1 MNSSTKSRG
10 VIAWMVANPVVA
22 NLLMIALIGGGLLMA
37 TRIKKEVFPDFELDL
52 VTVSIAYPGASPEEI
67 ERGIVTA
74 VENAIRGLNG
84 IEEVT
89 ARATEGSAAISI
101 ELASDADRSQTF
113 QDIRQAVDRIR
124 TFPENAENPQV
135 SLATRKRE
143 VLQVVLYGD
152 ADESSLREIAE
163 TVRDRLLETDGIS
176 QIDVLSQRSFEVHVE
191 LEQDQLREYN
201 ITHSDVA
208 ASIRNASVELP
219 GGQIRTVSSDVLIR
233 VSDRKEYARDIRDIV
248 VLKSDDG
255 GLVRVGDIA
264 KVAEGFSE
272 EERYSHYNGKPS
284 VVLAVYRVG
293 DQTPVGVADTVRKE
307 LGSIEADLAAGIE
320 WTIEND
326 RSQHYRDRLTL
337 LLKNA
342 AMGLILVMGLLAVFL
357 DVRLAF
363 WVTMGIPTSFLGSLL
378 ILAALGISINI
389 ISMFAF
395 IIALGIVVD
404 DAIVAGENIYEN
416 RQRGMSFPR
425 AAIHGAQEVGG
436 AIGFAICTNI
446 ITFLP
451 LAFVPGTIGKIWK
464 VIPFVVIA
472 TFLISWIESLL
483 ILPSH
488 LAHEYKTTRLE
499 RWMDKARVACSA
511 GLSWYTRRL
520 YAPVLRFT
528 LRWRMAT
535 VAACLACVLLT
546 WAFATSGRI
555 GWILMPRVESDMAA
569 VTAVFPDGTP
579 QAKVSAARVQL
590 VEAAQEIASN
600 NPGLVTGVEAR
611 TEGKSVEVFAHL
623 SDPAIRPMN
632 TAAVTKLW
640 RSTTGDVTGAKY
652 VRFESDRGGPG
663 SGAGVTLEISHNN
676 PEMLELA
683 ALDLAER
690 LQAFPAVQNI
700 DDGTASGVEQLNAKL
715 SPAGDS
721 LGLNSTELARQIRSN
736 FFGTEALRYQRGRH
750 EVRVLVRR
758 PESGRDSRD
767 DIESILVQTPSQ
779 TQVPLREVAT
789 VETGT
794 AYTVINRRDAKRT
807 LTLRANVSPIGETSK
822 ILDSL
827 RAEILPSVQADYPGL
842 HYSFQGRQRSFA
854 ESLNA
859 LLSGLLLSV
868 IAMYFL
874 LAMAFKSYLQP
885 LVVMAALPLGAV
897 GAVMGHWLL
906 GFNLSILSMMGF
918 IALAGVLVNDA
929 IVLVTFA
936 NQLVKEGVS
945 PHDAIEQAAQR
956 RLRAVLLTT
965 LTTFGGLAPM
975 IFETSRAARF
985 MIPMAIS
992 LGFGILL
999 ATAVTL
1005 ILVPSLYSLLA
1016 DGKRLFG
1023 AKAT

>member
-1 MNSSTKSRG
+1 
-10 VIAWMVANPVVA
+10 
-22 NLLMIALIGGGLLMA
+22 MIALILGGLLVA

-52 VTVSIAYPGASPEEI
+52 VNVTVSYPGASPEEI

-74 VENAIRGLNG
+74 VENAIRGLTG

-89 ARATEGSAAISI
+89 ARATEGLASISI
-101 ELASDADRSQTF
+101 ELSSEADRSQTF
-113 QDIRQAVDRIR
+113 QDIKQAVDRVR

-143 VLQVVLYGD
+143 VLQVILFGGASED
-152 ADESSLREIAE
+152 SLREIAE
-163 TVRDRLLETDGIS
+163 TVRDRLLATEGIS
-176 QIDVLSQRSFEVHVE
+176 QIDVLAQRSFEVHVE
-191 LEQDQLREYN
+191 LNQAQLRKYN

-208 ASIRNASVELP
+208 TSIRSASVELP

-233 VSDRKEYARDIRDIV
+233 VSDRKEYARDIREIV

-264 KVAEGFSE
+264 DVSEGFSE

-284 VVLAVYRVG
+284 IVLAVFRVG
-293 DQTPVGVADTVRKE
+293 DQTPVGVADSVRKQ
-307 LGSIEADLAAGIE
+307 LGMIEADLPAGID

-326 RSQHYRDRLTL
+326 RSKHYRDRLTL

-342 AMGLILVMGLLAVFL
+342 AMGLILVMGLLAFFL

-378 ILAALGISINI
+378 ILAALGISINV

-404 DAIVAGENIYEN
+404 DAIVVGENIYEN
-416 RQRGMSFPR
+416 RQRGLSFPKASVR
-425 AAIHGAQEVGG
+425 GAQEVGG

-451 LAFVPGTIGKIWK
+451 LAFVPGTVGKIWK
-464 VIPFVVIA
+464 VIPVVVIA
-472 TFLISWIESLL
+472 TFLISWVESLL

-488 LAHEYKTTRLE
+488 LAHEHRTTRLE

-511 GLSWYTRRL
+511 GLDWVTRQI
-520 YAPVLRFT
+520 YAPILRAS
-528 LRWRMAT
+528 LR
-535 VAACLACVLLT
+535 VLLT

-579 QAKVSAARVQL
+579 QAKVSAARIQL
-590 VEAAQEIASN
+590 VEAAQAISDA
-600 NPGLVTGVEAR
+600 NPGLVTGIEAR
-611 TEGKSVEVFAHL
+611 TEGKSVEVLAHL
-623 SDPAIRPMN
+623 SDPAIRTMN
-632 TAAVTKLW
+632 TESVTKRW
-640 RSTTGDVTGAKY
+640 RAQTGDVTGAKY

-663 SGAGVTLEISHNN
+663 SGAGVTLELSHNN
-676 PEMLELA
+676 PESLELA
-683 ALDLAER
+683 ALDVAER
-690 LQAFPAVQNI
+690 LGAFPAVQNI

-715 SPAGDS
+715 SPTGDS
-721 LGLNSTELARQIRSN
+721 LGLTSTELARQIRSN

-758 PESGRDSRD
+758 PDAGRNSRD
-767 DIESILVQTPSQ
+767 DIESILIQTPAQ

-789 VETGT
+789 VETGR

-822 ILDSL
+822 ILATLSSQ
-827 RAEILPSVQADYPGL
+827 IMPSVQADYPGL
-842 HYSFQGRQRSFA
+842 HYSFQGRQRSFVD
-854 ESLNA
+854 SIRA
-859 LLSGLLLSV
+859 LTKGLLLSIV
-868 IAMYFL
+868 VMYFL
-874 LAMAFKSYLQP
+874 LAVAFKSYLQP

-897 GAVMGHWLL
+897 GAVLGHWLL
-906 GFNLSILSMMGF
+906 GFNLSILSLMGF

-936 NQLVKEGVS
+936 NQLVAEGTE
-945 PHDAIEQAAQR
+945 PRTAIEQAAMR

-1005 ILVPSLYSLLA
+1005 ILVPSLFSLLA
-1016 DGKRLFG
+1016 DGQRLLR
-1023 AKAT
+1023 AKSA